1 VTPNEE
7 VRKRSNNQCEA
18 FVWVESVER
27 WARCGGRPVEVHHML
42 TRARGGAV
50 LDAIGETYHLAALCP
65 RCHSA
70 SDGAAAYDGRLLID
84 GYVTSTPQG
93 PVYTGSDEFL
103 SHKYSGEPG

>member
-1 VTPNEE
+1 MTNIDD
-7 VRKRSNNQCEA
+7 VRKRSGGNCEA
-18 FVWVESVER
+18 MVWIESAEV
-27 WARCGGRPVEVHHML
+27 WARCGRRPVEVHHML

-70 SDGAAAYDGRLLID
+70 SDGAAAYDGGLLID
-84 GYVTSTPQG
+84 GYVTSTPLG
-93 PVYTGSDEFL
+93 PVYTGTDTYL